1 MGKLGSRRITPPVRI
16 IPCHSLLLMAP
27 STAKPPNST
36 LIVLFLIDILFDFS
50 SLLHPYKCDGSE
62 LLGKALPCGRDL
74 WHASSRAEWEREY
87 TRQGVGKQLT
97 YGDLVNNRLRTDG
110 ALDSW
115 LEQLDDFGTLVMAA
129 ASLKD

>member
-1 MGKLGSRRITPPVRI
+1 M
-16 IPCHSLLLMAP
+16 
-27 STAKPPNST
+27 
-36 LIVLFLIDILFDFS
+36 
-50 SLLHPYKCDGSE
+50 
-62 LLGKALPCGRDL
+62 
-74 WHASSRAEWEREY
+74 
-87 TRQGVGKQLT
+87 GKQLT